1 MGERAPQLRS
11 TRAQAGRQRIGRCRS
26 RVAFACALGVIGAMS
41 GLCSAQVGTHIGPQ
55 VPVDEAP
62 VAPVVVSAPAP
73 STSVPSSASFE
84 SQPLKPLKPKAAAP
98 AEAASPGAASASK
111 SSDLWND
118 WVKPLSALVL
128 VLCIIAVL
136 ARLARGISM
145 KHGGLLA
152 AIGAGGRAPSGVL
165 SVLARYPVG
174 RGQTLVLLHLHGR
187 VLLVCQTQSRSGGGM
202 QTLSEITD
210 PEQIAMLVGK
220 TREHPKASINQDFGA
235 ELARSEER
243 TDREL
248 AAAFGGV
255 QHRAF
260 AAREARPKSIG
271 PASAP
276 ALAPAPAPALA
287 PAARRS
293 AVASPR
299 LVPDADEN
307 TNGAMAAAAIRRRL
321 SAMHAGRPAP
331 VTPVPTSPPEVA
343 HSMGPA
349 RTSGLPRGGRL
360 A

>member
-11 TRAQAGRQRIGRCRS
+11 TRAQAGRLRIGRCRS
-26 RVAFACALGVIGAMS
+26 RGAFACALGVIGAMS
-41 GLCSAQVGTHIGPQ
+41 GLCSAQTGTHIGPQ

-62 VAPVVVSAPAP
+62 AAPVVVSAPAA
-73 STSVPSSASFE
+73 STSVSSPSSFE

-98 AEAASPGAASASK
+98 ADAASPGGANESK
-111 SSDLWND
+111 SSDLWNT

-136 ARLARGISM
+136 ARLARGVSM

-220 TREHPKASINQDFGA
+220 TREHPRTSMNQDFGA

-260 AAREARPKSIG
+260 SAREARPKSIG
-271 PASAP
+271 PA
-276 ALAPAPAPALA
+276 PAPVPAPS
-287 PAARRS
+287 ARRS

-331 VTPVPTSPPEVA
+331 VTPVPTSPAEVA